1 MGTRFEAR
9 LLFTAFTECPVQ
21 GQGDVVN
28 EWYTTVNYP
37 DDGSHTKVEMIRD
50 AIEDSGYSAPRLGEI
65 EPEWMDGSFQ
75 YGWLVDSDNYEADA
89 EDVDLF
95 NKGKKTLY
103 SLNVTVELFKVVET
117 QITDLLT
124 D

>member
-1 MGTRFEAR
+1 MESKFKVVLYFSSFNEH
-9 LLFTAFTECPVQ
+9 PVH
-21 GQGDVVN
+21 GQLDVVN
-28 EWYTTVNYP
+28 EWVAIEHYKE
-37 DDGSHTKVEMIRD
+37 GIQTKAEMIFD
-50 AIEDSGYSAPRLGEI
+50 AIESQGFTPPKLAEI
-65 EPEWMDGSFQ
+65 ESEWMDGSFQ
-75 YGWLVDSDNYEADA
+75 YGWLVDSDDIEADA

-103 SLNVTVELFKVVET
+103 SLNVTVELFKVAET